1 MDHLYYM
8 HTAYQQ
14 ALNAFDNG
22 EVPVG
27 AVIVKNNKIIGKGYN
42 QVEMLC
48 DATAHAEIIAISAAS
63 SAAESWRLTDCTIYV
78 TLEPCIMCLGALLQ
92 SRITTI
98 VYGAQDPRAGA
109 IDSHYYRQELQRSY
123 GYFPSVIPSL
133 MEQECSALLSSFFS
147 NIRKDTNKP

>member
-14 ALNAFDNG
+14 ALNAFDDG

-27 AVIVKNNKIIGKGYN
+27 AVIVKNNQIIGKGYN
-42 QVEMLC
+42 QVEKLS

-63 SAAESWRLTDCTIYV
+63 SIAGSWRLTDCTIYV

-92 SRITTI
+92 TRISSI
-98 VYGAQDPRAGA
+98 IYGASDPRAGA
-109 IDSHYYRQELQRSY
+109 IDSYYRQELQRSY

-133 MEQECSALLSSFFS
+133 MEQECAALLSSFFS
-147 NIRKDTNKP
+147 KIRKDTNKP